1 MKKVNECLA
10 VNGKKWFMAVVCALV
25 MAATVCGCGSSSDGT
40 GVDDG
45 NEDEDVP
52 TYVPVESKLVAAMAT
67 YPIAGMQYDKWS
79 FAMFSEA
86 KLTIGRYTWVWITTQ
101 DTANGRAAIS

>member
-1 MKKVNECLA
+1 MKKVNECLV

-45 NEDEDVP
+45 HEDEDVP
-52 TYVPVESKLVAAMAT
+52 TYVPV
-67 YPIAGMQYDKWS
+67 
-79 FAMFSEA
+79 
-86 KLTIGRYTWVWITTQ
+86 
-101 DTANGRAAIS
+101 